1 MDHTKLAQFPPL
13 HHTIPMKFFP
23 NKTFKANRMK
33 RSLLARL
40 RTNGALYLIS
50 AVLLG
55 LGVPLYWALA
65 LVPAGFNSAVS
76 GQAQGTYLVWIHGH
90 NGLFLGYRIML
101 LLAFALIWTLPFSL
115 YRIIVAQEI
124 LGQQEGLPINTN
136 EADAEDDLPID
147 IAEVDAED
155 DLPIDIADDDAEE
168 DTQNAE
174 ETAPAP
180 ATASGM
186 PAFAWRG
193 KGFVV
198 LAAWLGTAGLLLYV
212 VGTIVSTLYL
222 IIASAPVTSG
232 KEVADRVILLSG
244 TFTIITNTI
253 GIGLL
258 GLGILFFGAMITRTG
273 MNLWPGIWVALGY
286 AAILVG
292 ALLCI
297 GAIAAGTDAGG
308 SQSLLNTAGTF
319 LFALWTF
326 WLGLMLIRLQP
337 E

>member
-1 MDHTKLAQFPPL
+1 
-13 HHTIPMKFFP
+13 
-23 NKTFKANRMK
+23 MK

-55 LGVPLYWALA
+55 LGVPLYRALA
-65 LVPAGFNSAVS
+65 LEPAGFSSALL
-76 GQAQGTYLVWIHGH
+76 GQAQGIAPAYLVWIHGH
-90 NGLFLGYRIML
+90 TGLFLGYRIL
-101 LLAFALIWTLPFSL
+101 LILAFALILTLPFSL

-124 LGQQEGLPINTN
+124 LGQQEDTAN
-136 EADAEDDLPID
+136 DQAE
-147 IAEVDAED
+147 E
-155 DLPIDIADDDAEE
+155 DAEE
-168 DTQNAE
+168 DTQGE
-174 ETAPAP
+174 KEFVSVPGTED
-180 ATASGM
+180 GM
-186 PAFAWRG
+186 PGFAWRG

-212 VGTIVSTLYL
+212 LGTISSTFYLTISSAHVTAGTEVSDSVISLAGTLTL
-222 IIASAPVTSG
+222 T
-232 KEVADRVILLSG
+232 
-244 TFTIITNTI
+244 TNTV

-258 GLGILFFGAMITRTG
+258 GLGTLFSGAMISRTG
-273 MNLWPGIWVALGY
+273 MNLWPGIWVAFGY
-286 AAILVG
+286 VAILVG

-297 GAIAAGTDAGG
+297 GAIAAATDAGG
-308 SQSLLNTAGTF
+308 SQGLLNTAGTF

>member
-1 MDHTKLAQFPPL
+1 MSLWITEGNWYKV
-13 HHTIPMKFFP
+13 IE
-23 NKTFKANRMK
+23 MK

-40 RTNGALYLIS
+40 RTNGVLYLIS

-55 LGVPLYWALA
+55 PGIPLYWALA
-65 LVPAGFNSAVS
+65 LEPAGFNSALS

-90 NGLFLGYRIML
+90 NGLFLGYRIVL

-124 LGQQEGLPINTN
+124 LGQQEDTENNNTDDNTEEDIEDNDVGENTRTDNTN
-136 EADAEDDLPID
+136 DNSEKDNTHDNPEKDT
-147 IAEVDAED
+147 
-155 DLPIDIADDDAEE
+155 EE
-168 DTQNAE
+168 DKIERNAE
-174 ETAPAP
+174 ETASTP
-180 ATASGM
+180 ATDDGM

-198 LAAWLGTAGLLLYV
+198 LAAWSGTAGLLLYV
-212 VGTIVSTLYL
+212 LGTVVSTFYL
-222 IIASAPVTSG
+222 TIASAYVTPG
-232 KEVADRVILLSG
+232 KEVSDSVILLSG

-258 GLGILFFGAMITRTG
+258 GLGILFFGAMISRTG
-273 MNLWPGIWVALGY
+273 TNLWPGMWVALGY

-308 SQSLLNTAGTF
+308 NQSLLNTAGTF

-326 WLGLMLIRLQP
+326 WLGLLLTRLQP